1 MEKYELYKNKKTE
14 ILQNILND
22 DNYSESDKI
31 VASIILAEREQGY
44 GVEDTFNEILCYNR
58 NKRIC

>member
-1 MEKYELYKNKKTE
+1 MEKYELYKNKNTE
-14 ILQNILND
+14 ILQNIISD
-22 DNYSESDKI
+22 DNYSKSDKI

-58 NKRIC
+58 DKRIC

>member
-14 ILQNILND
+14 ILQNIMSD

-31 VASIILAEREQGY
+31 VASIIIAEREPGY
-44 GVEDTFNEILCYNR
+44 EMEDTFNEILCCNR

>member
-1 MEKYELYKNKKTE
+1 MEKYELYKNKNIE
-14 ILQNILND
+14 ILENIIND

-31 VASIILAEREQGY
+31 VASIILAEREPGY
-44 GVEDTFNEILCYNR
+44 RVEETFNEILYFDR